1 MGRKNRSSGSQASVR
16 QPMMPPR
23 QVRIGGVQTGGNMAP
38 WCNICKKNHIGNCR
52 NNGIRCFKCNEIGH
66 YVRECTKAMPM
77 ERSMQGSSNPR
88 NVRGGRPPN
97 LGRLQIFKI
106 K

>member
-1 MGRKNRSSGSQASVR
+1 
-16 QPMMPPR
+16 
-23 QVRIGGVQTGGNMAP
+23 MAP
-38 WCNICKKNHIGNCR
+38 WCNIRNKNHIGNCQ

-66 YVRECTKAMPM
+66 YVRECTKAMLM

-97 LGRLQIFKI
+97 PERAANIQNEMSRIVGPSQNRNIG
-106 K
+106 